1 MATPAN
7 NLSIQP
13 ATPRSAEPM
22 ELARYKIPAGE
33 RKLVGRRVA
42 GEAILI
48 DMPAG
53 DDGRVYLVERHLDV
67 DGYSALLA
75 LVADYVAMS
84 QAIQSIPAA
93 GPLLDSPAARR
104 R

>member
-1 MATPAN
+1 MATTTN
-7 NLSIQP
+7 NVTMH
-13 ATPRSAEPM
+13 AADPRSNEPM
-22 ELARYKIPAGE
+22 ELARYMVPSGE

-42 GEAILI
+42 GEAILV
-48 DMPAG
+48 DVPAG
-53 DDGRVYLVERHLDV
+53 DDGRVYLVERHLDE

-93 GPLLDSPAARR
+93 ARHLDSPGTCRS
-104 R
+104 